1 MYILDTNVFMMLGL
15 AYYPSR
21 FATIWQRIDE
31 LVMKE
36 ELFSVSEVRRE
47 IEDNC
52 PSEHVR
58 EWVEKNRHVFRKP
71 NSEELRLVSDIFKHK
86 QFLGFV
92 TRQNILKGKP
102 VADPFIVAAAKIHHG
117 IVVTMERFK
126 DGGARIPTACKMFGV
141 RCIKLEEFLERE
153 NLP

>member
-1 MYILDTNVFMMLGL
+1 MMLGL

-21 FATIWQRIDE
+21 FVTIWQRIDE

-36 ELFSVSEVRRE
+36 ELFSVREVRRE
-47 IEDNC
+47 IEENC
-52 PSEHVR
+52 PSEDIG
-58 EWVEKNRHVFRKP
+58 EWVHRNRHIFRKP
-71 NSEELRLVSDIFKHK
+71 NSEELRQVSDIFKHK

-92 TRQNILKGKP
+92 TKKNILQGRP

-117 IVVTMERFK
+117 IVVTMEKFK
-126 DGGARIPTACKMFGV
+126 SGGARIPTACETFGV
-141 RCIKLEEFLERE
+141 RCIDLEEFLERE